1 MSDGPVEEL
10 IAPRRVLLGP
20 GPSDV
25 HPRVLR
31 AMATPVLG
39 YLDPDFI
46 RIMDGVAGM
55 LRQVFGTAEG
65 FTLPVSGTGS
75 AGMEAGL
82 TNLLEPGDVAVVA
95 DNGFFGARLS
105 EIARRQ
111 GAEVDVVET
120 EWGRTVPPEDVERA
134 LKRHARVKLLAV
146 VHAETSTG
154 VIQPLGE
161 LSRLAHAHDALFLV
175 DAVTSLGGS
184 PVGVDDMDIDFC
196 YAASQKC
203 LGAPPGL
210 APVALSPRALDA
222 IDRRKEPPRSW
233 YLDLGLLR
241 KYWEGGTR
249 VYHHTAPMSM
259 IYALRESLRIV
270 LEEGLE
276 NRYERHRR
284 NGLAL
289 RAGLRALGLTL
300 LVPDDICSYQLTSVT
315 IPDGVDDAGLRRRLR
330 EEYEIEIGGGLGQY
344 AGKAWRI
351 GLMGE
356 SSLAANVLMVLSAME
371 SLLPQFGFEVGVGAG
386 VAAASQ
392 ALAQRP

>member
-1 MSDGPVEEL
+1 MSEGPVEEL
-10 IAPRRVLLGP
+10 IPPRRVLLGP

-120 EWGRTVPPEDVERA
+120 EWGRTVPPEEVERA

-154 VIQPLGE
+154 VLQPLDE
-161 LSRLAHAHDALFLV
+161 LAKLAHNHDALFLV
-175 DAVTSLGGS
+175 DAVTSLGGT
-184 PVGVDDMDIDFC
+184 PVSVDETGIDFC
-196 YAASQKC
+196 YSASQKC

-210 APVALSPRALDA
+210 APVALSARALDA

-276 NRYERHRR
+276 RRFERHRR

-300 LVPDDICSYQLTSVT
+300 LVPDEYCTYQLTSVT
-315 IPDGVDDAGLRRRLR
+315 IPDGVDDAALRRRLR
-330 EEYEIEIGGGLGQY
+330 DEYDLEIGGGLGQY

-392 ALAQRP
+392 VMAQRA